1 MRIFS
6 LLYQRV
12 MRWSE
17 HPHAPWYLGGLSFA
31 ESSFF
36 PVPPDVMLAPMALAK
51 PDRAVRYALLT
62 TLASVAGGIV
72 GYLIGFLAFDAIAPW
87 VRELGYWQKYE
98 LAQSWFA
105 EWGFWAILLAG
116 FSPIPYKIFTITSG
130 AISMSFAPFVLA
142 SIIGRGARFFLVAL
156 LMRWGGERM
165 RNLLRD
171 YIDRVGW
178 VLLLFAIIV
187 YVVIETT

>member
-6 LLYQRV
+6 KLYERV

-17 HPHAPWYLGGLSFA
+17 HPHAPWYLTTLSFA

-36 PVPPDVMLAPMALAK
+36 PVPPDVMLAPMALAQ
-51 PDRAVRYALLT
+51 PRRALHFALMT
-62 TLASVAGGIV
+62 TMASVVGGIF
-72 GYLIGFLAFDAIAPW
+72 GYLIGYLAFDAVAPW
-87 VRELGYWQKYE
+87 VRELGYWEKYE
-98 LAQSWFA
+98 LAQAWFA
-105 EWGFWAILLAG
+105 NWGFWAILLAG
-116 FSPIPYKIFTITSG
+116 FSPIPYKIFTITAG
-130 AISMSFAPFVLA
+130 AIGMSFVPFVVA
-142 SIIGRGARFFLVAL
+142 SLIGRGARFFLVAF

-178 VLLLFAIIV
+178 VLLLLAVIIYLV
-187 YVVIETT
+187 LENS

>member
-87 VRELGYWQKYE
+87 VRELGYWHKYE